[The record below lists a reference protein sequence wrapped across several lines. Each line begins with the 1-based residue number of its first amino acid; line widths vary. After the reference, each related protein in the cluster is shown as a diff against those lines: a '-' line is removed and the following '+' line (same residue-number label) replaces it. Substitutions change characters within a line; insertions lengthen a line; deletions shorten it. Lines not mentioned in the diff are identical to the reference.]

1 MPLKTQFEQGRKAK
15 VMLCEDEFIVALDM
29 QMMLEDFGYDVDGPF
44 PSLRSAFN
52 ALDGNLPDVALLDV
66 NLRDGEVYPLA
77 DQLADL
83 GVRLVFHSGHVNDD
97 EIVSRY
103 PDAECCQKPTSSR
116 SLRAALGRQV
126 EARCS

>member
-1 MPLKTQFEQGRKAK
+1 MPLKTKYERGRKAR

-29 QMMLEDFGYDVDGPF
+29 QMMLEDFGYDVEGPF
-44 PSLRSAFN
+44 PSLRSAFT
-52 ALDGNLPDVALLDV
+52 ALDGDVPDVALLDV
-66 NLRDGEVYPLA
+66 NLRDGEVFPLA
-77 DQLADL
+77 DRLARL

-97 EIVSRY
+97 EIAQRY
-103 PDAECCQKPTSSR
+103 PDAECCQKPTSDR